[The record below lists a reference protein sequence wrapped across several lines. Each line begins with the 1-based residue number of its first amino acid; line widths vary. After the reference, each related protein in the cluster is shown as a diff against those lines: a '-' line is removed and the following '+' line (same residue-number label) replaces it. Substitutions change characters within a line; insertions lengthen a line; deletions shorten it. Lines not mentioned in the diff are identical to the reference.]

1 MGDVAETREDRRPPE
16 GAVRPRGRLAIRSPS
31 AAAISGDGEASI
43 SAPHRQLRRSH
54 ASHPSASVR
63 RAVADLSFIHFLSQ
77 AARAPVRAA
86 FAVRAEAASVA
97 AAKIRIRLK
106 SFEVNHMKA
115 ACDKIIEAATS
126 TEASISGPVPL
137 PTKRRIYCVLRSP
150 HVNKDSRE
158 HFETRTHH
166 RLIDVHQ
173 PTAQTIDA
181 LMSLEL
187 PAGVEIEVKL

>member
-1 MGDVAETREDRRPPE
+1 MRVPGEALSQIESRRVSRFSTLEFIRTRIAFLQNCCFLSSVPDPS
-16 GAVRPRGRLAIRSPS
+16 SPS
-31 AAAISGDGEASI
+31 
-43 SAPHRQLRRSH
+43 
-54 ASHPSASVR
+54 PSQQA
-63 RAVADLSFIHFLSQ
+63 AVA
-77 AARAPVRAA
+77 AT
-86 FAVRAEAASVA
+86 
-97 AAKIRIRLK
+97 KIRIRLK
-106 SFEVNHMKA
+106 SFEVRHMAA
-115 ACDKIIEAATS
+115 ACDKIIEAAKA

-181 LMSLEL
+181 LMGLEL

>member
-1 MGDVAETREDRRPPE
+1 M
-16 GAVRPRGRLAIRSPS
+16 RGHERGNT
-31 AAAISGDGEASI
+31 AISTLVVHSSFLDGTF
-43 SAPHRQLRRSH
+43 SH
-54 ASHPSASVR
+54 ERNTDAFSRLLPAFVARHQA
-63 RAVADLSFIHFLSQ
+63 AVAAQ
-77 AARAPVRAA
+77 
-86 FAVRAEAASVA
+86 
-97 AAKIRIRLK
+97 KIRIRLK
-106 SFEVNHMKA
+106 SFEVKHMAA
-115 ACDKIIEAATS
+115 ACDKIIEAAKA

-181 LMSLEL
+181 LMGLEL

>member
-1 MGDVAETREDRRPPE
+1 MA
-16 GAVRPRGRLAIRSPS
+16 
-31 AAAISGDGEASI
+31 
-43 SAPHRQLRRSH
+43 
-54 ASHPSASVR
+54 
-63 RAVADLSFIHFLSQ
+63 
-77 AARAPVRAA
+77 
-86 FAVRAEAASVA
+86 
-97 AAKIRIRLK
+97 
-106 SFEVNHMKA
+106 A
-115 ACDKIIEAATS
+115 ACDKIIDAAKA

-181 LMSLEL
+181 LMGLEL
-187 PAGVEIEVKL
+187 PAGVEIEVKLSERGRRRLLGEGGVEFFFRRASRRPRRRSRRPRGGFC

>member
-1 MGDVAETREDRRPPE
+1 MV
-16 GAVRPRGRLAIRSPS
+16 S
-31 AAAISGDGEASI
+31 AASL
-43 SAPHRQLRRSH
+43 SARQVNG
-54 ASHPSASVR
+54 VR
-63 RAVADLSFIHFLSQ
+63 ARQPV
-77 AARAPVRAA
+77 RAPVRAA
-86 FAVRAEAASVA
+86 FAVRADAAAVA
-97 AAKIRIRLK
+97 ATKIRIRLK
-106 SFEVNHMKA
+106 SFEVRHMAA
-115 ACDKIIEAATS
+115 ACDKIIEAAKA

-181 LMSLEL
+181 LMGLEL

>member
-1 MGDVAETREDRRPPE
+1 MRGHEREIPRFPHWLSTRVFWTALFR
-16 GAVRPRGRLAIRSPS
+16 A
-31 AAAISGDGEASI
+31 
-43 SAPHRQLRRSH
+43 QLRETLTPFPVSSLFVARH
-54 ASHPSASVR
+54 QA
-63 RAVADLSFIHFLSQ
+63 AVAAQ
-77 AARAPVRAA
+77 
-86 FAVRAEAASVA
+86 
-97 AAKIRIRLK
+97 KIRIRLK
-106 SFEVNHMKA
+106 SFEVKHMAA
-115 ACDKIIEAATS
+115 ACDKIIEAAKA

-181 LMSLEL
+181 LMGLEL

>member
-1 MGDVAETREDRRPPE
+1 MN
-16 GAVRPRGRLAIRSPS
+16 
-31 AAAISGDGEASI
+31 ASI
-43 SAPHRQLRRSH
+43 GNTLFKTLLPSH
-54 ASHPSASVR
+54 ALRARRVGGVAASVR
-63 RAVADLSFIHFLSQ
+63 RRRDGISCSSSEKRVCCG
-77 AARAPVRAA
+77 A
-86 FAVRAEAASVA
+86 FSHILYPTPSLQASVA

>member
-1 MGDVAETREDRRPPE
+1 MN
-16 GAVRPRGRLAIRSPS
+16 
-31 AAAISGDGEASI
+31 ASI
-43 SAPHRQLRRSH
+43 GNTLFKTLLPSH
-54 ASHPSASVR
+54 ALRARRVGGVAASVR
-63 RAVADLSFIHFLSQ
+63 RRRDGISCSSSEKRVCCG
-77 AARAPVRAA
+77 A
-86 FAVRAEAASVA
+86 FSHILYPTPSLQASVA

-115 ACDKIIEAATS
+115 ACDKIIEAATA

>member
-1 MGDVAETREDRRPPE
+1 MV
-16 GAVRPRGRLAIRSPS
+16 S
-31 AAAISGDGEASI
+31 AASL
-43 SAPHRQLRRSH
+43 SARQVNG
-54 ASHPSASVR
+54 VR
-63 RAVADLSFIHFLSQ
+63 ARQPV
-77 AARAPVRAA
+77 RAPVRAA
-86 FAVRAEAASVA
+86 FAVKADAAAVA
-97 AAKIRIRLK
+97 AQKIRIRLK
-106 SFEVNHMKA
+106 SFEVKHMAA
-115 ACDKIIEAATS
+115 ACDKIIDAAKA

-181 LMSLEL
+181 LMGLEL

>member
-1 MGDVAETREDRRPPE
+1 MGKRRVGVVAALVRRRRD
-16 GAVRPRGRLAIRSPS
+16 G
-31 AAAISGDGEASI
+31 IS
-43 SAPHRQLRRSH
+43 SAPLKSASLRCKF
-54 ASHPSASVR
+54 SHPSPA
-63 RAVADLSFIHFLSQ
+63 LLPLQ
-77 AARAPVRAA
+77 
-86 FAVRAEAASVA
+86 ASVA

-115 ACDKIIEAATS
+115 ACDKIIEAATA

>member
-1 MGDVAETREDRRPPE
+1 MPKVPGDKQA
-16 GAVRPRGRLAIRSPS
+16 
-31 AAAISGDGEASI
+31 
-43 SAPHRQLRRSH
+43 
-54 ASHPSASVR
+54 
-63 RAVADLSFIHFLSQ
+63 AVAAQ
-77 AARAPVRAA
+77 
-86 FAVRAEAASVA
+86 
-97 AAKIRIRLK
+97 KIRIRLK
-106 SFEVNHMKA
+106 SFEVNHMKS
-115 ACDKIIEAATS
+115 ACDKIIEAATA
-126 TEASISGPVPL
+126 TEAKISGPVPL

-181 LMSLEL
+181 LMGLEL

>member
-1 MGDVAETREDRRPPE
+1 MN
-16 GAVRPRGRLAIRSPS
+16 
-31 AAAISGDGEASI
+31 ASI
-43 SAPHRQLRRSH
+43 GNTLFKTLLPSH
-54 ASHPSASVR
+54 ALRARRVGGVAASVR
-63 RAVADLSFIHFLSQ
+63 RRRDGISCSSSEKRVCCG
-77 AARAPVRAA
+77 A
-86 FAVRAEAASVA
+86 FSHILYPTPPLQASVA